1 MDNKTDTDSTRETTQ
16 MADPEKTDPEQS
28 DKEKLDTDT
37 ARLIDPDPDLT
48 LAQQIAEN
56 ERQMYE
62 RSQQMLQEI
71 EDEVFFLSNYL
82 KIKKHNLKVRKTQPL
97 VSSKQDIIHLVAEF
111 DEKTSPQYFKKAMV
125 LLII

>member
-1 MDNKTDTDSTRETTQ
+1 MDDKADTDSTRETTQ

-71 EDEVFFLSNYL
+71 EDEVFFYSN
-82 KIKKHNLKVRKTQPL
+82 
-97 VSSKQDIIHLVAEF
+97 
-111 DEKTSPQYFKKAMV
+111 
-125 LLII
+125 